1 MGLCCAD
8 VGRLVQVLALAFWER
23 RLVEYHAEQRR
34 LDETR
39 AEREAEAA
47 RLAREEEALGW
58 KRSILANK
66 SGDS

>member
-1 MGLCCAD
+1 M
-8 VGRLVQVLALAFWER
+8 QTLALEFWHR
-23 RLVEYHAEQRR
+23 RLVEYHEEQRR

-58 KRSILANK
+58 KRAILSRK
-66 SGDS
+66 SGD